1 MGESHFAEPC
11 RKLAFGLRLL
21 LQRFKRLQSSYGPG
35 VNRTQAF
42 LLSTGLIVGVA
53 SQLKLGLFFLNRCR
67 QFFELHLRLFN
78 QRRKLGK
85 ALFIGRLPRAALGF
99 DRFQPRFNVV

>member
-1 MGESHFAEPC
+1 M
-11 RKLAFGLRLL
+11 
-21 LQRFKRLQSSYGPG
+21 LQRFKRLQSRYGTG

-53 SQLKLGLFFLNRCR
+53 RQLKLGLFFLNRCR
-67 QFFELHLRLFN
+67 QFFKLRLRLFN

-85 ALFIGRLPRAALGF
+85 ALFIGRLPRSALGF